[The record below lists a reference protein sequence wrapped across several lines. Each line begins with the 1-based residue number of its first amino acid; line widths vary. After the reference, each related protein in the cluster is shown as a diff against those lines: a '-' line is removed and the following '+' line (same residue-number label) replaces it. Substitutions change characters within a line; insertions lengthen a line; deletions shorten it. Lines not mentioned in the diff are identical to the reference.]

1 MSDTLDDDLFG
12 GADDGDLDLFA
23 QGGPDLFG
31 TQPDELIIAH
41 EPVPVPPEGID
52 VELDEMDEIPID
64 PDEDADPAVASGG
77 EPTATPALP
86 PRDTRPHST
95 RPDAPLALYRRY
107 RPDTFAEMIGQDHV
121 TEPLRRALINNRVN
135 HAYLFSG
142 PRGCGKTTSARILAR
157 CLNCEQGPTPEPC
170 GVCQSCRDLVRGGTG
185 SIDVIEIDAASHGG
199 VNEARDLRE
208 RAFFS
213 PVHSR
218 YKIYIID
225 EAHMVTPQG
234 FNALLKV
241 VEEPPAST
249 VFLLCAPSVDP
260 EDIAITLRSRCRHV
274 ALTTPRVDAIA
285 QVLVENDG
293 LSEADARW
301 AASVSGGHVGR
312 ARRLATD
319 EQARSRRERA
329 LGLARDAATPTRA
342 YAAVEELVASAEAE
356 AVALTAG
363 RNETETEELKTALG
377 AGGTGKGA
385 AGALR
390 GAAGALKDLEKR
402 QKSRQTRASRD
413 ALDRALIDLAT
424 YFRDALLVS
433 SGASGAA
440 SANHPDMADKAA
452 AMAAHVPA
460 DQLLR
465 CIEAVLACREALA
478 TNVKPKFAV
487 DAMVATM
494 GQALRAGQRN

>member
-1 MSDTLDDDLFG
+1 MSGVFSRLVGQDAVEAELVAAARAARGDSAHSGLTTGSMTHAWLITGPPGSGRSIAAVCFAAALQCT
-12 GADDGDLDLFA
+12 ADAAG
-23 QGGPDLFG
+23 GGPGCGACRACTTTMAG
-31 TQPDELIIAH
+31 THADVRRVI
-41 EPVPVPPEGID
+41 PEGLSIG
-52 VELDEMDEIPID
+52 VDEMRAIVQTASRRPGTGRWQIVVV
-64 PDEDADPAVASGG
+64 EDADR
-77 EPTATPALP
+77 L
-86 PRDTRPHST
+86 
-95 RPDAPLALYRRY
+95 
-107 RPDTFAEMIGQDHV
+107 
-121 TEPLRRALINNRVN
+121 TE
-135 HAYLFSG
+135 G
-142 PRGCGKTTSARILAR
+142 
-157 CLNCEQGPTPEPC
+157 
-170 GVCQSCRDLVRGGTG
+170 
-185 SIDVIEIDAASHGG
+185 AA
-199 VNEARDLRE
+199 
-208 RAFFS
+208 
-213 PVHSR
+213 
-218 YKIYIID
+218 
-225 EAHMVTPQG
+225 
-234 FNALLKV
+234 NALLKV
-241 VEEPPAST
+241 VEEPPPST

-260 EDIAITLRSRCRHV
+260 EDIAVTLRSRCRHV
-274 ALTTPRVDAIA
+274 ALTTPRADAIA
-285 QVLVENDG
+285 QVLMDNDG

-433 SGASGAA
+433 SGASTAA
-440 SANHPDMADKAA
+440 AANHPDMADKAA

>member
-1 MSDTLDDDLFG
+1 MSGVFSRLVGQDAVEAELV
-12 GADDGDLDLFA
+12 AAARAARGDSAHSGLTTGSMTHAWLITGPPGSGRSIAAVCFA
-23 QGGPDLFG
+23 AALQCTAEATEGGPGCGSCRACTTTMAG
-31 TQPDELIIAH
+31 THADVRRVI
-41 EPVPVPPEGID
+41 PEGLSIG
-52 VELDEMDEIPID
+52 VDEMRAIVQTASRRPGTGRWQIVVV
-64 PDEDADPAVASGG
+64 EDADR
-77 EPTATPALP
+77 L
-86 PRDTRPHST
+86 
-95 RPDAPLALYRRY
+95 
-107 RPDTFAEMIGQDHV
+107 
-121 TEPLRRALINNRVN
+121 TE
-135 HAYLFSG
+135 G
-142 PRGCGKTTSARILAR
+142 
-157 CLNCEQGPTPEPC
+157 
-170 GVCQSCRDLVRGGTG
+170 
-185 SIDVIEIDAASHGG
+185 AA
-199 VNEARDLRE
+199 
-208 RAFFS
+208 
-213 PVHSR
+213 
-218 YKIYIID
+218 
-225 EAHMVTPQG
+225 
-234 FNALLKV
+234 NALLKV
-241 VEEPPAST
+241 VEEPPPST

-260 EDIAITLRSRCRHV
+260 EDIAVTLRSRCRHV

-342 YAAVEELVASAEAE
+342 YAAVEELVAAAEAE

-433 SGASGAA
+433 SGASTAA
-440 SANHPDMADKAA
+440 AANHPDMADRAA